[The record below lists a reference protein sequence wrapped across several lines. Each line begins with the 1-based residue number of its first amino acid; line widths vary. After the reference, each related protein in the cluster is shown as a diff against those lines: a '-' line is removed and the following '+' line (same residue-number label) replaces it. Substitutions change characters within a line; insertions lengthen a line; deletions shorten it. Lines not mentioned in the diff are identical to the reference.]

1 MVKCKVYETT
11 ILEIAR
17 REEEDRKKGEKWVK
31 KRRSKRMYEEK
42 LKNFTHEEEDAEME
56 RKLKM
61 TANKRNFRR
70 WKEALDKDEETE
82 PTDDNCSTPD
92 EIRMSSNKSKHSK
105 ERKEEQ
111 GRRRCE
117 KCL

>member
-1 MVKCKVYETT
+1 M
-11 ILEIAR
+11 
-17 REEEDRKKGEKWVK
+17 K
-31 KRRSKRMYEEK
+31 KRMQKR
-42 LKNFTHEEEDAEME
+42 
-56 RKLKM
+56 
-61 TANKRNFRR
+61 RR

-105 ERKEEQ
+105 ERKEEK
-111 GRRRCE
+111 GRRRCG